1 MNRQTAARSL
11 LLASLILAPF
21 CFAGTDIVKCVG
33 ANGRV
38 TLTDQPCQGGERSE
52 TVLAGGR
59 SADEDSTPS
68 SAAAPARR
76 LAPERLPALA
86 RATLARLD
94 PPSRSLARDVATLKA
109 ARRTMLLMDD
119 TASALR
125 AQRLALH

>member
-11 LLASLILAPF
+11 LVTSLILAPF

-52 TVLAGGR
+52 LVLPGSPAGTEE
-59 SADEDSTPS
+59 SAFAP
-68 SAAAPARR
+68 APAQGAAPAQHMARE
-76 LAPERLPALA
+76 PLPAP
-86 RATLARLD
+86 ARLD

-119 TASALR
+119 AASALR
-125 AQRLALH
+125 AQRIALH

>member
-11 LLASLILAPF
+11 LVTSLILAPF
-21 CFAGTDIVKCVG
+21 CFAGTDIVKCVS
-33 ANGRV
+33 ANGHT
-38 TLTDQPCQGGERSE
+38 TLTDQPCQEGERSE
-52 TVLAGGR
+52 TVIAGSPASDEGST
-59 SADEDSTPS
+59 SAP
-68 SAAAPARR
+68 AAAQPAARD
-76 LAPERLPALA
+76 RLPALA

-119 TASALR
+119 AASALR